1 MEKLKIDS
9 KMYDIVSVKKSNNLL
24 TVVFNGSF
32 PTEILDG
39 NFEVLTGGKKT
50 CAKLAGFN
58 TIYKTE
64 IVDGK
69 TKITFSNDNSVYTE
83 EPVNDDEFKEVELT
97 EEQKEKIEKQNKISK
112 NKKDISDLRNELSQD
127 DSFFIECIEATLVCK
142 DLPYDENEIKTRH
155 KNRDKI
161 RKQIKTLENELAKLE
176 VK

>member
-1 MEKLKIDS
+1 MEKLKINS

-24 TVVFNGSF
+24 TVVFDGSF
-32 PTEILDG
+32 PAEILDG
-39 NFEVLTGGKKT
+39 NFDVLTSGKKT
-50 CAKLAGFN
+50 CAKLCGFN

-69 TKITFSNDNSVYTE
+69 TKIIFSNDNSVYIE
-83 EPVNDDEFKEVELT
+83 EPVKDDEFKEVELT

-112 NKKDISDLRNELSQD
+112 NKKDISVLINELSQD
-127 DSFFIECIEATLVCK
+127 DSFFIECIEATLVGK

-176 VK
+176 VE